1 MRIMV
6 EAVSHG
12 DARRDPV
19 PGRQITRGQHVP
31 KMKNRPVDA
40 FLGPS
45 LDEMSGARS
54 EEYVVPSCT
63 AEGKTVSWLA
73 SPPGYS
79 LGMAAAELED
89 GASLHWDQPHGDEAV
104 YVQEGSLECEGKST
118 GPGGIVI
125 VEAGA
130 AAVAT
135 AHAPARTRIVHA
147 FPYGTGPA
155 TGTASPGV
163 HVLTAADAAEF
174 KDDDGKDLRVTSRFA
189 DSDCPAGTCTINI
202 FYQSFGRHHDT
213 ISHSH
218 KTDELMMITGGEIR
232 VGPHAIVPGMTVGI
246 PAYMKYSVRSG
257 PIGWAFLNYRAEQP
271 GLEVSDSQRALGRA
285 PTDTELQAGHT

>member
-1 MRIMV
+1 
-6 EAVSHG
+6 
-12 DARRDPV
+12 
-19 PGRQITRGQHVP
+19 VP
-31 KMKNRPVDA
+31 KIKNRPVDA

-54 EEYVVPSCT
+54 EQYVVPSCT
-63 AEGKTVSWLA
+63 AEGKTISWLA
-73 SPPGYS
+73 SPSGYS
-79 LGMAAAELED
+79 LGMAVAELQD
-89 GASLHWDQPHGDEAV
+89 GASLHWGQHPHGDEAV
-104 YVQEGSLECEGKST
+104 YVQEGSLECDGKDT

-125 VEAGA
+125 IEAGA
-130 AAVAT
+130 TAAAT
-135 AHAPARTRIVHA
+135 ARNPARTKIVHA
-147 FPYGTGPA
+147 FPYHPGPDTAGTTP
-155 TGTASPGV
+155 GT
-163 HVLTAADAAEF
+163 HVLTAAQAAEY

-189 DSDCPAGTCTINI
+189 DSNCPAGTCTINI

-232 VGPHAIVPGMTVGI
+232 VGPHTIVPGMTVGI
-246 PAYMKYSVRSG
+246 PAWMKYSVRSG

-285 PTDTELQAGHT
+285 PTEAELHAGHA